1 MTADKSGFFDSIRI
15 ESCVSNEIRDETD
28 TLKFHEGD
36 VKILRNILI
45 VVVAVVALLFGL
57 LFYSFWRAIPLKD
70 GQPLSGGAVQLK
82 DGIVSV
88 GAIPVGDGQVI
99 LVDCGNDRDGTAIL
113 EGLKRMGYGK
123 DAVRAILLT
132 HAHSDHMG
140 GCAAFPKAEAFAMA
154 AEQPVLEGRA
164 ALRSPIGFLMGK
176 KDSGIRPARYLQ
188 DGDTFPIGNVV
199 VTAYLI
205 PGHTDGSAAYL
216 AAGTLYLGDSADAK
230 KDGTLLPAKGFVSN
244 DVEENHESLKKLAEK
259 LEPQAGNIEF
269 MEFAHSGPLRGIGPL
284 LHFAKKTSAKP

>member
-1 MTADKSGFFDSIRI
+1 
-15 ESCVSNEIRDETD
+15 
-28 TLKFHEGD
+28 

-45 VVVAVVALLFGL
+45 VVGAVVALLFGL
-57 LFYSFWRAIPLKD
+57 IFYSFWRAIPLKD
-70 GQPLSGGAVQLK
+70 GQSLSGGAVQLK

-88 GAIPVGDGQVI
+88 GVIPAGSGQVI
-99 LVDCGNDRDGTAIL
+99 LVDCGNNSNARAIL
-113 EGLKRMGYGK
+113 EGLKRMGYGR

-132 HAHSDHMG
+132 HAHSDHIG
-140 GCAAFPKAEAFAMA
+140 GCTAFPKAEVFAMA

-176 KDSGIRPARYLQ
+176 KDSGIHVARYLQ
-188 DGDTFPIGNVV
+188 DGDTFAIGNVV

-230 KDGTLLPAKGFVSN
+230 KDGTLLLARRFVSN
-244 DVEENHESLKKLAEK
+244 DVEENRESLKNLAEK
-259 LEPQAGNIEF
+259 LEPQAANIQY

-284 LHFAKKTSAKP
+284 LDFAKKTSAKP